1 MFVATGGGT
10 PTGFVTAPAPRD
22 TTGAGSVQPAARLLW
37 RRLGNLREVFPY
49 TDNGLEAWPVAQVLE
64 RGYEGLLTKDER
76 SPCAEGAR

>member
-1 MFVATGGGT
+1 
-10 PTGFVTAPAPRD
+10 
-22 TTGAGSVQPAARLLW
+22 
-37 RRLGNLREVFPY
+37 VFPY